1 MNEMTSLERGYRRLL
16 MCYPKAFRQ
25 ESTQEILGVLLATG
39 GKDSGGS
46 GWPSPRP

>member
-1 MNEMTSLERGYRRLL
+1 MNEMADLERGYRRVL

-25 ESTQEILGVLLATG
+25 ESGQEIIGVLLATAQRA
-39 GKDSGGS
+39 SGGS